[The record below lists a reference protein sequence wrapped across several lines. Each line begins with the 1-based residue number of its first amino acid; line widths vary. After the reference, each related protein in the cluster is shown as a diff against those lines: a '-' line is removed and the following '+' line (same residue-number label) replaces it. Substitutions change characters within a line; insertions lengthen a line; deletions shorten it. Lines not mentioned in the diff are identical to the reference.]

1 MLLAVDIGNTNI
13 VFGVF
18 DGATLLTHFR
28 IETRKARTEDEYAA
42 LLHSM
47 FTLSGLPFRAGP
59 QRDTPSDEQR
69 APESSPDGQLLAA
82 SAQPGERGITAGIL
96 ATVVP
101 PVLNAFHRLF
111 RRYLHSEPVV
121 VGPG

>member
-59 QRDTPSDEQR
+59 QRDTPLEEPRPTDSNGQGT
-69 APESSPDGQLLAA
+69 DGQLRTL
-82 SAQPGERGITAGIL
+82 SAEPGERGITAGIL

-101 PVLNAFHRLF
+101 PVLTAFQRLF
-111 RRYLHSEPVV
+111 RR
-121 VGPG
+121 